1 MKIEKFKKDKSNTY
15 KVFFENDLEV
25 ILYDDVIIKYNL
37 LVNKEIDKKKVEEII
52 NYNTFLDGYYKS
64 IKLINKKLRTELEIK
79 NYLKKLN
86 INDNNIEKLIKLLY
100 KDGYLNKDMYLKSY
114 INDQYNLTNNGPI
127 KIKKQLINLGLDE
140 FDIDN
145 YLNKYNWNE
154 RIDNIVLKKYKQN
167 KKLSNYS
174 FKNKVL
180 NDIMNLGYEKYA
192 IIEVLDNLSLK
203 DDSEQL
209 KKEMELIKRKYGKK
223 YKDKELEFRV
233 INYLYKKGFQI
244 EEIKRYY
251 NEN

>member
-1 MKIEKFKKDKSNTY
+1 MI
-15 KVFFENDLEV
+15 
-25 ILYDDVIIKYNL
+25 
-37 LVNKEIDKKKVEEII
+37 
-52 NYNTFLDGYYKS
+52 
-64 IKLINKKLRTELEIK
+64 
-79 NYLKKLN
+79 
-86 INDNNIEKLIKLLY
+86 NIEKLIKLLY

-209 KKEMELIKRKYGKK
+209 KKEMELIKRKYRKK
-223 YKDKELEFRV
+223 
-233 INYLYKKGFQI
+233 
-244 EEIKRYY
+244 
-251 NEN
+251 